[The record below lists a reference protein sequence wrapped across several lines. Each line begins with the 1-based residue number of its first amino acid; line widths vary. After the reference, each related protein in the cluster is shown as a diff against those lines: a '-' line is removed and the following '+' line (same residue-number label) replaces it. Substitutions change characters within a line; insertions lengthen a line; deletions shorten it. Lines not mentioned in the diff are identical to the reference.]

1 MQSHNMVDEL
11 VKTDDP
17 KLVKDKKTGA
27 LLSIDSRGL
36 AARKI
41 MIKKQQ
47 EQESDR
53 EELNTIKGQVDTI
66 QNELSEIKD
75 LLKAVLQK

>member
-1 MQSHNMVDEL
+1 MVDEL

>member
-1 MQSHNMVDEL
+1 MANEL

-47 EQESDR
+47 EQKNDR

>member
-1 MQSHNMVDEL
+1 LHSHNMVDEL

-47 EQESDR
+47 EQKSDR

>member
-1 MQSHNMVDEL
+1 MVDEL

-47 EQESDR
+47 EQKSDR